1 MDDRTTGGELRGTC
15 EYATRQ
21 QLCEHL
27 VKQLSEHLVKQLCE
41 HLVKQLCEHLVKQLP
56 IRGAILL
63 CADEESRCA
72 HKFDKLN
79 TNTDGLSVSLALSL
93 SLSLSLSC
101 TPCGSQC
108 LPVC

>member
-56 IRGAILL
+56 ICGAILL

-72 HKFDKLN
+72 YKFDKLN
-79 TNTDGLSVSLALSL
+79 TNTDGVYVLWLTMFASLLASAVLL
-93 SLSLSLSC
+93 AH
-101 TPCGSQC
+101 
-108 LPVC
+108 